1 MPGMRMNDRQMKQAM
16 KKMGI
21 KQSSIDNV
29 TEVIIRTNEKE
40 IVIRNAE
47 VICVEMGG
55 SKSYQISGIEE
66 ERMLGSAPEGEAQV
80 SFPQEDEV
88 SFPQEDVE
96 LVMSQTGCD
105 AQKAVEAL
113 AAVDGQPAE
122 AIIKIMSE

>member
-21 KQSSIDNV
+21 KQSTVDGV
-29 TEVIIRTNEKE
+29 TEVIIRTKEKE
-40 IVIRNAE
+40 IVVRNAE

-55 SKSYQISGIEE
+55 SKSYQVSGVEE
-66 ERMLGSAPEGEAQV
+66 ERALGSGSDEGAPA
-80 SFPQEDEV
+80 V
-88 SFPQEDVE
+88 SFPQEDVD

-105 AQKAVEAL
+105 AQKAIAALEAT
-113 AAVDGQPAE
+113 DGSPAE